1 MHICNHTH
9 IQVYIQKFI
18 NKLTYNYI
26 NTLYVYAVD
35 VSEEVVH
42 CFQVDDIEECKARLR
57 KNTNSWSL
65 GLAEKMDSIPQKLI
79 QVSI

>member
-1 MHICNHTH
+1 M
-9 IQVYIQKFI
+9 
-18 NKLTYNYI
+18 
-26 NTLYVYAVD
+26 YAVD